1 MDSTEAPERGAPSAP
16 GQPPAPG
23 EARAGRTLLLV
34 DGSALLYRSH
44 FAFLR
49 NPLKNSRGEVTSA
62 TFGMLQALL
71 PLIDKRKPDRMAVV
85 FDTVAPTFRHR
96 VYAEYK
102 AHRPPMPDDL
112 ACQIPR
118 VREAIRYL
126 GIAIV
131 EQEGVEADDLIG
143 SLACEAARDSA
154 TTLILTSD
162 KDFYQLV
169 NDRIVLLSPKGRG
182 AELTA
187 VDRAGVRE
195 RYGVEPGQMVDLL
208 ALMGDASDN
217 VPGVPGIGEKTAA
230 QLIQKFQSVDAIYA
244 ALDQVERP
252 SIREK
257 LRQNEDRARLSYK
270 LATIRSDLP
279 LERHWHELVR
289 APVEYVPLL
298 ALLEDLD
305 LRVLA
310 RRYREEYATRGG
322 APLGPAPAREAPE
335 PSAPESAPAA
345 GATAPA
351 AGGTAAAPGTLPGS
365 GPPVDAAPAP
375 PAKRRGGR
383 NPAVPAAAV
392 GQPVGTIFDVLVEGE
407 SPMRDAPSGRAPL
420 GRYHVLEH
428 GDDLESLA
436 RELADARG
444 PVAFDTETTGFD
456 PLRSHPVGIA
466 LATAEGRAFYL
477 PLGHASGR
485 NLDPDRAREALTAF
499 FRREDAVRVAQ
510 NAKYDWHVLE
520 RFGVPVRDI
529 AFDTM
534 IAAFLVDPDQPK
546 SLDHLAKARLG
557 IAKIPTEALLG
568 RGKEQVT
575 MASVS
580 VDRVAEYCCEDAD
593 VTLRLVPL
601 LHREL
606 ESLELLPLFRDV
618 EMPLVGVLTRMER
631 TGVRIDTAALDALGR
646 GLQSRL
652 DDLAHNIEESAGVP
666 FNVNSPRQVA
676 EVLFERLGLP
686 KGKRTRD
693 GFSTDTEVLE
703 RLALLHP
710 LPKLLL
716 DWRQA
721 SKLKSAY
728 VDSLPRLVH
737 PETGRV
743 HATFHQTIASTGRLS
758 VSDPSLQNIPIRTEE
773 GREIRR
779 AFVAQEARGLLVSF
793 DYSQI
798 ELRILAHLTHD
809 PALTEAFRTGGDVH
823 ASTASRLFGVSPD
836 LVTPA
841 QRAQAKVVNFGIM
854 YGMGPQR
861 LARELSLSRSLA
873 QAFIDEYKRTHAG
886 VATFMESTLAQARE
900 RGYVETILKRRRPLP
915 NLCDPHDALRS
926 EAERAAINAPIQGS
940 AADLIKIAMVR
951 IDALLAEK
959 GLRSRLILQVHDEL
973 LFETDEEEIEVL
985 TPLVQEIMEDALPLR
1000 VPLVV
1005 HRGVGTSWADA
1016 HA

>member
-1 MDSTEAPERGAPSAP
+1 MDSTEADERVEHSLPGDTPAPSRTD
-16 GQPPAPG
+16 
-23 EARAGRTLLLV
+23 ARAGRLLLLV

-49 NPLKNSRGEVTSA
+49 TPLKNARGEVTSA
-62 TFGMLQALL
+62 VFGMLQALL

-102 AHRPPMPDDL
+102 AHRPPMPDAL
-112 ACQIPR
+112 ACQIPK

-126 GIAIV
+126 GIPIV

-143 SLACEAARDSA
+143 SLACEAARDDA

-169 NDRIVLLSPKGRG
+169 NDRIALLSPKGGRG
-182 AELTA
+182 AELTS
-187 VDRAGVRE
+187 VDRTGVRE
-195 RYGVEPGQMVDLL
+195 RYGVDPEQMVDLL

-217 VPGVPGIGEKTAA
+217 VPGVPGVGEKTAA
-230 QLIQKFQSVDAIYA
+230 QLIQKFRSVDALYA

-279 LERHWHELVR
+279 LERHWHELER

-310 RRYREEYATRGG
+310 RRYREEFASRGG
-322 APLGPAPAREAPE
+322 APLAPAPAREAP
-335 PSAPESAPAA
+335 PPEETPGTAPAA
-345 GATAPA
+345 GAE
-351 AGGTAAAPGTLPGS
+351 AAP
-365 GPPVDAAPAP
+365 AAPAP
-375 PAKRRGGR
+375 TPPAKRGGR
-383 NPAVPAAAV
+383 GKGAAVPAAAV
-392 GQPVGTIFDVLVEGE
+392 GQPVGTIFDALVEGD

-420 GRYHVLEH
+420 GHYHVLES
-428 GDDLESLA
+428 GADLDSLA

-466 LATAEGRAFYL
+466 IATAEARAFYL

-485 NLDPDRAREALTAF
+485 NLDPDRAREAIAPF
-499 FRREDAVRVAQ
+499 FAREGAQRAAQ

-520 RFGVPVRDI
+520 RFGVPVRDV

-534 IAAFLVDPDQPK
+534 VAAFLVDPDQSR

-568 RGKEQVT
+568 RGSSQVT

-601 LHREL
+601 LAREL
-606 ESLELLPLFRDV
+606 ESLELMPLFRDV

-631 TGVRIDTAALDALGR
+631 TGMRIDTRALEALGQ
-646 GLQSRL
+646 GLQARL

-686 KGKRTRD
+686 KGKRTRE

-716 DWRQA
+716 EWRQA

-737 PETGRV
+737 PESGRV

-779 AFVAQEARGLLVSF
+779 AFVAEGPRGLLASF

-809 PALTEAFRTGGDVH
+809 PALTEAFRKDGDVH
-823 ASTASRLFGVSPD
+823 ASTASRLFGVAPD
-836 LVTPA
+836 LVTPS

-854 YGMGPQR
+854 YGMGPAR
-861 LARELSLSRSLA
+861 LARELSLSRGLA

-886 VATFMESTLAQARE
+886 VAAFMESTLAQARE

-915 NLCDPHDALRS
+915 ALCDPHDALRA

-940 AADLIKIAMVR
+940 AADLIKVAMIR
-951 IDALLAEK
+951 IDARLAEQ
-959 GLRSRLILQVHDEL
+959 GLRSKLILQVHDEL
-973 LFETDEEEIEVL
+973 LFETDEEEIEIL
-985 TPLVQEIMEDALPLR
+985 TPIVVEIMEHALPLR

-1016 HA
+1016 HV

>member
-1 MDSTEAPERGAPSAP
+1 MDSTET
-16 GQPPAPG
+16 G
-23 EARAGRTLLLV
+23 ERAGRSLLLV

-49 NPLKNSRGEVTSA
+49 NPLKNSRGEVTTV

-71 PLIDKRKPDRMAVV
+71 PLLDKQKPDRMAVV

-102 AHRPPMPDDL
+102 AHRPKMPDDL

-118 VREAIRYL
+118 VRDAIRFL
-126 GIAIV
+126 GVPIV

-143 SLACEAARDSA
+143 SLACEAARDGA

-162 KDFYQLV
+162 KDFFQLV
-169 NDRIVLLSPKGRG
+169 NDRIVLLAPRGRG
-182 AELTA
+182 GGEAIT

-195 RYGVEPGQMVDLL
+195 RYGVDPGQIVDLL

-217 VPGVPGIGEKTAA
+217 VPGVPGVGEKTAA
-230 QLIQKFQSVDAIYA
+230 QLIQKFGSLDALYA
-244 ALDQVERP
+244 SLDQVERP

-298 ALLEDLD
+298 ALLEDLE

-310 RRYREEYATRGG
+310 RRYREEFASRGG
-322 APLGPAPAREAPE
+322 APLAPAPASEAP
-335 PSAPESAPAA
+335 PPEEIAKVA
-345 GATAPA
+345 
-351 AGGTAAAPGTLPGS
+351 AAAPPPADDAGAPRGTS
-365 GPPVDAAPAP
+365 EAPATP
-375 PAKRRGGR
+375 PAPSSGAPPEGARPARAAAKRGGKAAKS
-383 NPAVPAAAV
+383 AVPAAAV
-392 GQPVGTIFDVLVEGE
+392 GQQVGTIFDVLGEGE

-420 GRYHVLEH
+420 GRYHVLE
-428 GDDLESLA
+428 GGADLDALA

-485 NLDPDRAREALTAF
+485 NLDPDRAREAIAPF
-499 FRREDAVRVAQ
+499 FARPDAVRAAQ
-510 NAKYDWHVLE
+510 NAKYDWHVLD
-520 RFGVPVRDI
+520 RFGVPVRDV

-534 IAAFLVDPDQPK
+534 VAAFLVDPDQPK

-568 RGKEQVT
+568 KGREQVT

-601 LHREL
+601 LQREL
-606 ESLELLPLFRDV
+606 DSLELTPLFRDV

-631 TGVRIDTAALDALGR
+631 AGVRVDTEALEALGR
-646 GLQSRL
+646 GLQTQL
-652 DDLAHNIEESAGVP
+652 DDLAHNIEETAGVP

-686 KGKRTRD
+686 KGKRTRE
-693 GFSTDTEVLE
+693 GYSTDTEVLE

-716 DWRQA
+716 EWRQS
-721 SKLKSAY
+721 SKLKSSY

-779 AFVAQEARGLLVSF
+779 AFVAEGPGGLLASF

-809 PALTEAFRTGGDVH
+809 PALTEAFRKDGDVH
-823 ASTASRLFGVSPD
+823 ASTASRLFGVAPE

-854 YGMGPQR
+854 YGMGPVR
-861 LARELSLSRSLA
+861 LARELSLSRALA

-886 VATFMESTLAQARE
+886 VATFMEQTLAQARE

-915 NLCDPHDALRS
+915 NLCDPHDALRA

-940 AADLIKIAMVR
+940 AADLIKVAMVR

-959 GLRSRLILQVHDEL
+959 GFRSRLILQVHDEL
-973 LFETDEEEIEVL
+973 LFETDEEEIEAL
-985 TPLVQEIMEDALPLR
+985 TPLVVETMEHALPLR

-1005 HRGVGTSWADA
+1005 HRGVGASWALA